1 MSDVT
6 ETTTETK
13 PVIDANNPEV
23 RALIDNEVNGLKA
36 KNSELLGK
44 IKEFADFKKQ
54 FDGID
59 PEKYRKIIPLFEQ
72 NEEAQLIAD
81 GKIDDVIKRRTE
93 KMQAEYEG
101 RVNTAHKHNETLQQQ
116 VETYKARLAELT
128 IDKAV
133 IAEMT
138 AAGALPSAIE
148 DAVLHAHRIF
158 KLEDDGSVVA
168 RDKDGNLLKSDKGV
182 LDIKTWVDMQRTAKE
197 HWFGKAQGVGAKGSG
212 NTAGA
217 GLKRSTMTVAEKVNY
232 AKEHGQEAF
241 LALPN

>member
-1 MSDVT
+1 MTDST
-6 ETTTETK
+6 ETTEIK
-13 PVIDANNPEV
+13 PVIDASNPEV
-23 RALIDNEVNGLKA
+23 QALIEQAVSGLKA
-36 KNSELLGK
+36 KNSDLLGK
-44 IKEFADFKKQ
+44 IKDFADFKKQ

-72 NEEAQLIAD
+72 NEEAKLIAD

-93 KMQAEYEG
+93 KMQAEHEG
-101 RVNTAHKHNETLQQQ
+101 EIKTAHKQNETLQQQ
-116 VETYKARLAELT
+116 LETYKARLAELT

-182 LDIKTWVDMQRTAKE
+182 LDIKTWVDMQRTAKD
-197 HWFGKAQGVGAKGSG
+197 HWFGRAQGVGAKGSG
-212 NTAGA
+212 NTSGVGLSRGA
-217 GLKRSTMTVAEKVNY
+217 MTNSDKVNFI
-232 AKEHGQEAF
+232 KEHGQAAF